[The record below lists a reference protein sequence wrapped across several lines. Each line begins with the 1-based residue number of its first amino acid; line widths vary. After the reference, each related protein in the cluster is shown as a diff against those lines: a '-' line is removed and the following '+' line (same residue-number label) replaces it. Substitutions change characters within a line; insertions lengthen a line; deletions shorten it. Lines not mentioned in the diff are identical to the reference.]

1 MAPSAQE
8 HARQRQQLLFQK
20 LLNQREGASPLTL
33 VLDSLEQPA
42 GPIISE
48 FAVRAKVSCSSHVFS
63 PVLFVRLTMLW

>member
-42 GPIISE
+42 APIITE
-48 FAVRAKVSCSSHVFS
+48 FAIRAKVSEPRLLRIHPFS
-63 PVLFVRLTMLW
+63 

>member
-42 GPIISE
+42 APIITE
-48 FAVRAKVSCSSHVFS
+48 FAIRAKVRTRHSLYLH
-63 PVLFVRLTMLW
+63 LFPPY

>member
-42 GPIISE
+42 APIITE
-48 FAVRAKVSCSSHVFS
+48 FAIRAKVRARHS
-63 PVLFVRLTMLW
+63 LFLHLLPSY

>member
-42 GPIISE
+42 APIINE
-48 FAVRAKVSCSSHVFS
+48 FAIRAKVS
-63 PVLFVRLTMLW
+63 LALTSARFLSCG